1 MAPSFAPN
9 VTTSEVFSS
18 YQEDYDRLQNSI
30 RDKVAVA
37 LTRGSPSEER
47 STAMREAAE
56 DHQKAERALQQ
67 MELEVKSM
75 GALGSTINP
84 RLRAYRTDLA
94 SSRRRI
100 REAET
105 ALQRDGLALDAPRE
119 DKADSDTFT
128 RMRTSTRK
136 LDDAKRS
143 ALEAEEIGLGVM
155 NDLHAQ
161 RDGIMRTKAH
171 LNDVDDTLNLSKRIL
186 SILTYR
192 TQSNQAMVW
201 CIAVLLTIAVLA
213 VAYLKMQKLAAA
225 LR

>member
-1 MAPSFAPN
+1 
-9 VTTSEVFSS
+9 
-18 YQEDYDRLQNSI
+18 
-30 RDKVAVA
+30 
-37 LTRGSPSEER
+37 
-47 STAMREAAE
+47 MREAAE

-75 GALGSTINP
+75 GALGASINP

-119 DKADSDTFT
+119 DKVTSDTFT
-128 RMRTSTRK
+128 RMRGSTRR

-143 ALEAEEIGLGVM
+143 ALEAEEIGLDVM
-155 NDLHAQ
+155 NDLHSQ

-171 LNDVDDTLNLSKRIL
+171 LNEVEDTLSLSRRIL
-186 SILTYR
+186 TLLNYR

-213 VAYLKMQKLAAA
+213 VMYLKMQKLAAT